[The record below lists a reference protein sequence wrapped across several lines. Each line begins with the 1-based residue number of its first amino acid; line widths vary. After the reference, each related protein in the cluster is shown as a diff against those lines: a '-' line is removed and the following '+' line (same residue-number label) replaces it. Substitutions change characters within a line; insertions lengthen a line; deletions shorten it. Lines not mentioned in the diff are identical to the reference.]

1 MYIKKISGLRM
12 MKNMR
17 YFEPNHILVS
27 VIKSKNICRV
37 SICDETCTVWRGF
50 FILREIKPKFGVKNI
65 KKEPYWCYQLVCRIS

>member
-27 VIKSKNICRV
+27 VIKNKNIFAESQFAMKLAPSGIR
-37 SICDETCTVWRGF
+37 F
-50 FILREIKPKFGVKNI
+50 FILHQASGRA
-65 KKEPYWCYQLVCRIS
+65 